1 MTAGLRETIALHMH
15 ASLATLIHE
24 PTLDAFDS
32 LANIFNMV
40 GLTIVH
46 DSRCAHEARLING
59 GAMAMQDIGRLL
71 EASLPLQSHHLAPVR
86 VAVTAIDSILWW
98 IDVAKLYT
106 AEKVAVAAVRQMR
119 THLDIPKEAS

>member
-40 GLTIVH
+40 GLTILH

-71 EASLPLQSHHLAPVR
+71 EASLPLQDHHLAPVR

-106 AEKVAVAAVRQMR
+106 AEKVAVAAVQQMR
-119 THLDIPKEAS
+119 AHLSTPKEAT